1 MAEDIE
7 KADLYRRNH
16 GSYYLLYSYLA
27 ALYLLTWWLIF
38 QGTWWGILVGSCT
51 IGAFWGQLA
60 FIGHDLG
67 HTCVHNSRW
76 MDCFAGFLVNSF
88 LGIGVSHWVD
98 NHNAH
103 HCVVNSSDC
112 DPEVQVRSSS
122 LLNQPFLD
130 PHSAILPLLPTLVL
144 TLTLTPLS
152 SIVQFMPFIAP
163 STLHFEHT
171 RKGMTRL
178 ERALSCISKTLI
190 SYQHLSFIPLL
201 LFARYKFYFQSL
213 GHLAIGRKVYIN
225 WYSELFAEVFF
236 LSWVTLMT
244 LQLPTW
250 QMRLAWVLLSHASD
264 FILYLQTVITHF
276 PREISPGVKTDWIES
291 QAVGTLNW
299 FSPPELDWYHG
310 GLQWQIEHHLF
321 PRIPRHNLREA
332 SKIVRPVLKELGIE
346 YHSPTFIGAIVETF
360 ESLKVVA
367 MEARLPLA
375 PWIPSTPS
383 VPLCKIIPKA
393 TGHVVAVTRG

>member
-1 MAEDIE
+1 MVGLRVGKMAARPESVQAAAFRKMAVDVE
-7 KADLYRRNH
+7 KADLYKRNH
-16 GSYYLLYSYLA
+16 GNYYLLYAYLA
-27 ALYLLTWWLIF
+27 SLYLLTWWLIF
-38 QGTWWGILVGSCT
+38 TNTWAGILIGSCT

-60 FIGHDLG
+60 FIGHDVG
-67 HTCVHNSRW
+67 HTCVHDSRW
-76 MDCFAGFLVNSF
+76 SDSIVGFVVNSF

-112 DPEVQVRSSS
+112 DPEVQ
-122 LLNQPFLD
+122 
-130 PHSAILPLLPTLVL
+130 
-144 TLTLTPLS
+144 
-152 SIVQFMPFIAP
+152 FMPFIAP
-163 STLHFEHT
+163 SALHFEHT

-178 ERALSCISKTLI
+178 ERALSYISKTLV
-190 SYQHLSFIPLL
+190 SYQHWSFIPLL

-225 WYSELFAEVFF
+225 WYFELFAELFF

-250 QMRLAWVLLSHASD
+250 QMRVAWVVLSHASD

-276 PREISPGVKTDWIES
+276 PREISPGVKTEWIES

-367 MEARLPLA
+367 LEARLPMA
-375 PWIPSTPS
+375 PW
-383 VPLCKIIPKA
+383 VPASAAVSELPPIAKIASKA
-393 TGHVVAVTRG
+393 SVVAATRP